1 MAQNTII
8 QQVDSITFE
17 SQKYIPQD
25 EQIISSFTLDTVFS
39 QDSDIIEISIYDENK
54 NKIHNYTAPDNG
66 YYSIIDR
73 DIILEPEQNLSSLGF
88 DQGTYYIKY
97 DFFRKRIASDSN
109 NSYFISK
116 ISSERDEIC
125 LTSNNIPSDKIIA
138 SVNEF
143 VNYRDN
149 ALYFVDFYLNFGDNN
164 LIIANN
170 IKLDQTQDIPS
181 VLNK

>member
-25 EQIISSFTLDTVFS
+25 EQILSSFTLDTVFS

-97 DFFRKRIASDSN
+97 D
-109 NSYFISK
+109 
-116 ISSERDEIC
+116 
-125 LTSNNIPSDKIIA
+125 
-138 SVNEF
+138 
-143 VNYRDN
+143 
-149 ALYFVDFYLNFGDNN
+149 ALCQ
-164 LIIANN
+164 
-170 IKLDQTQDIPS
+170 KKT
-181 VLNK
+181 VLC